1 MKFSKPKYIK
11 KFIPNSNT
19 VALDSGESIVV
30 YSIAD
35 GLTEAELNE
44 WAKHILA
51 HYISSEEIIDGANA
65 NKISE
70 QEYIANFVLPTAK
83 KDLSGNF
90 GEIIFADFIEFVLG
104 YSVPRY
110 KLYGNYP
117 NNPTQGIDIVAYK
130 KNIFNSAEDT
140 VLFSEIKCRLSKKSF
155 VSLQEAINDIA
166 KRDKEYALTL
176 EFMRRRLNQIGNA
189 DEAQEVSRFS
199 DPEKPYKLIKGA
211 GLITLSDVCTT
222 NDFVGV
228 SLEGG
233 NRIEVHVIH
242 SNDIWNL
249 TQDLWRRASL

>member
-1 MKFSKPKYIK
+1 MKFTKPQYIN
-11 KFIPNSNT
+11 KFIANPNPVT
-19 VALDSGESIVV
+19 LDSGENVVV

-35 GLTEAELNE
+35 GLTDAELNE

-51 HYISSEEIIDGANA
+51 HYISSDEIIDGANT

-70 QEYIANFVLPTAK
+70 QEYIAKFVLPTAK

-130 KNIFNSAEDT
+130 KNISNSADDT
-140 VLFSEIKCRLSKKSF
+140 VLFSEIKCRLSTKSF
-155 VSLQEAINDIA
+155 VSLQEAINDIT
-166 KRDKEYALTL
+166 KRDKEYALAL
-176 EFMRRRLNQIGNA
+176 DSMRRRLNQIGNT
-189 DEAQEVSRFS
+189 DESQEIRRFS
-199 DPEKPYKLIKGA
+199 DPEKPYKLVKGA
-211 GLITLSDVCTT
+211 GLITLSDACTT
-222 NDFVGV
+222 KDFVGV
-228 SLEGG
+228 SIAGG
-233 NRIEVHVIH
+233 NKIEVHVIH